1 MLLLLHP
8 SNISPMQYDTARA
21 AVGHLKKLRCCA
33 CCSGVPRLA
42 KFAVVMALDLPVPR
56 WSMSTTLKL
65 FTADLS
71 QPEASLGRGDSKPG
85 PPEVQGACRVL
96 ENTW

>member
-1 MLLLLHP
+1 
-8 SNISPMQYDTARA
+8 
-21 AVGHLKKLRCCA
+21 
-33 CCSGVPRLA
+33 
-42 KFAVVMALDLPVPR
+42 VPR

-85 PPEVQGACRVL
+85 PPGGMGRFDA
-96 ENTW
+96 ENKGGFAGS